1 MPPSFT
7 PNIQWTLLR
16 NPPQRGQAQQVYGAL
31 TLYGPGIP
39 AQVQP
44 NHTWNP

>member
-1 MPPSFT
+1 MDATQEHPL
-7 PNIQWTLLR
+7 Q
-16 NPPQRGQAQQVYGAL
+16 GQAQQVYGAL